1 MTIYSVAEAF
11 TCFVEASMM
20 LILCDIFCKRKENLQ
35 IWVYAAEVIAAS
47 VLIGI
52 SNNLFKYDFLNV
64 LMMMAILFAMTF
76 TYDGSIFHKAI
87 VAILYYAII
96 AIVEVATMFAITVVF
111 DISVAVAVDNPKY
124 RLLGIVLSKIFSLI
138 FANAIRLK
146 CKNGTVYRNVSYWIL
161 FFMLFFTSGAT
172 MFLLFKLTYSL
183 NKTNMYIFAAICS
196 FCLLANTFFALYL
209 YEHMAMQAEIIRVQQ
224 QYEQNLKMELRHFD
238 EMAVAQR
245 QLKKFKHDF
254 KNYVIGL
261 GAYIDQ
267 NNVPGASEY
276 LDSMKEKF
284 APGNTIV
291 ETGNPALDAM
301 LSTKKAVADSKNID
315 FNTRIQIPE
324 NLNINSAD
332 LCVIFGNALDNAIEA
347 CERTKRADAVI
358 DVDIAYNANV
368 LYCKIINTSPLP
380 EENKRK
386 TSKTDK
392 FNHGFGLENIKT
404 TLSKYR
410 SEPAITHFGDK
421 FTLSFIVF
429 I

>member
-1 MTIYSVAEAF
+1 MIIYTIANLLTGFIEALMMFMLCEAF
-11 TCFVEASMM
+11 F
-20 LILCDIFCKRKENLQ
+20 KRKPGMPL
-35 IWVYAAEVIAAS
+35 WAY
-47 VLIGI
+47 VLG
-52 SNNLFKYDFLNV
+52 V
-64 LMMMAILFAMTF
+64 L
-76 TYDGSIFHKAI
+76 
-87 VAILYYAII
+87 
-96 AIVEVATMFAITVVF
+96 AITVIIDTSNIVF
-111 DISVAVAVDNPKY
+111 SYSILNGAIMICAFFALTFLYVTKPAIGIIIAVLNNAIAVTFEMVTMYTIILVFNITVTEAIDIPEYK
-124 RLLGIVLSKIFSLI
+124 LLVIILSKMLALIATNILRLKYKNRTVHNSASYWLMFFLTFVTSAATVLLI
-138 FANAIRLK
+138 FEL
-146 CKNGTVYRNVSYWIL
+146 TYRTEKAKMYNFSVICSY
-161 FFMLFFTSGAT
+161 G
-172 MFLLFKLTYSL
+172 LLFS
-183 NKTNMYIFAAICS
+183 A
-196 FCLLANTFFALYL
+196 FFVLYL
-209 YEHMAMQAEIIRVQQ
+209 YEHLSKQEETIRVQQ

-284 APGNTIV
+284 APGNTII

-358 DVDIAYNANV
+358 DLDITYNANV
-368 LYCKIINTSPLP
+368 LYCRIINTSPLP

-404 TLSKYR
+404 ALSKYR

>member
-1 MTIYSVAEAF
+1 MIIYTIANLLTGFIEALMMFMLCEAF
-11 TCFVEASMM
+11 F
-20 LILCDIFCKRKENLQ
+20 KRKPGMPL
-35 IWVYAAEVIAAS
+35 WAY
-47 VLIGI
+47 VLG
-52 SNNLFKYDFLNV
+52 V
-64 LMMMAILFAMTF
+64 L
-76 TYDGSIFHKAI
+76 
-87 VAILYYAII
+87 
-96 AIVEVATMFAITVVF
+96 AITVIIDTSNIVF
-111 DISVAVAVDNPKY
+111 SYSILNGAIMICAFFALTFLYVTKPAIGIIIAVLNNAIAVTFEMVTMYTIILVFNITVTEAIDIPEYK
-124 RLLGIVLSKIFSLI
+124 LLGIILSKMLALIATNILRLKYKNRTVHNSASYWLMFFLTFVTSAATVLLI
-138 FANAIRLK
+138 FEL
-146 CKNGTVYRNVSYWIL
+146 TYRTEKAKMYNFSVICSY
-161 FFMLFFTSGAT
+161 G
-172 MFLLFKLTYSL
+172 LLFS
-183 NKTNMYIFAAICS
+183 A
-196 FCLLANTFFALYL
+196 FFVLYL
-209 YEHMAMQAEIIRVQQ
+209 YEHLSKQEETIRVQQ

-284 APGNTIV
+284 APGNTII

-358 DVDIAYNANV
+358 DLDITYNANV

-404 TLSKYR
+404 ALSKYR

>member
-284 APGNTIV
+284 APGNTII

-358 DVDIAYNANV
+358 DLDITYNANV
-368 LYCKIINTSPLP
+368 LYCRIINTSPLP

-404 TLSKYR
+404 ALSKYR

>member
-1 MTIYSVAEAF
+1 
-11 TCFVEASMM
+11 
-20 LILCDIFCKRKENLQ
+20 
-35 IWVYAAEVIAAS
+35 
-47 VLIGI
+47 
-52 SNNLFKYDFLNV
+52 
-64 LMMMAILFAMTF
+64 
-76 TYDGSIFHKAI
+76 
-87 VAILYYAII
+87 
-96 AIVEVATMFAITVVF
+96 
-111 DISVAVAVDNPKY
+111 
-124 RLLGIVLSKIFSLI
+124 
-138 FANAIRLK
+138 
-146 CKNGTVYRNVSYWIL
+146 
-161 FFMLFFTSGAT
+161 
-172 MFLLFKLTYSL
+172 
-183 NKTNMYIFAAICS
+183 
-196 FCLLANTFFALYL
+196 
-209 YEHMAMQAEIIRVQQ
+209 
-224 QYEQNLKMELRHFD
+224 MELRHFD

-404 TLSKYR
+404 ALSKYR

>member
-76 TYDGSIFHKAI
+76 TYDGSIFHKAV

-209 YEHMAMQAEIIRVQQ
+209 YEHMSMQAEIIRVQQ

-301 LSTKKAVADSKNID
+301 LSTKKAVAQSKNIG

-368 LYCKIINTSPLP
+368 LFCKIINTSPLP

-386 TSKTDK
+386 TAKTDK

-404 TLSKYR
+404 ALSKYH
-410 SEPAITHFGDK
+410 SEPAITHIGDT

>member
-76 TYDGSIFHKAI
+76 TYDGSIFHKAV

-96 AIVEVATMFAITVVF
+96 AIVEVATLFAITVVF

-238 EMAVAQR
+238 EMTVAQR

-301 LSTKKAVADSKNID
+301 LSTKKAVAQSKNIG

-368 LYCKIINTSPLP
+368 LFCKIINTSPLP

-386 TSKTDK
+386 TAKTDK

-404 TLSKYR
+404 ALSKYH
-410 SEPAITHFGDK
+410 SEPAITHIGDT

>member
-1 MTIYSVAEAF
+1 MIIYTIANLLTGFIEALMMFMLCEAF
-11 TCFVEASMM
+11 F
-20 LILCDIFCKRKENLQ
+20 KRKPGMPL
-35 IWVYAAEVIAAS
+35 WAY
-47 VLIGI
+47 VLG
-52 SNNLFKYDFLNV
+52 V
-64 LMMMAILFAMTF
+64 L
-76 TYDGSIFHKAI
+76 
-87 VAILYYAII
+87 
-96 AIVEVATMFAITVVF
+96 AITVIIDTSNIVF
-111 DISVAVAVDNPKY
+111 SYSILNGAIMICAFFALTFLYVTKPAIGIIIAVLSNAIAVTFEMVTMYTIILVFNITVTEAIDIPEYK
-124 RLLGIVLSKIFSLI
+124 LLGIILSKMLALIATNILRLKYKNRTVHNSASYWLMFFLTFVTSAATVLLI
-138 FANAIRLK
+138 FEL
-146 CKNGTVYRNVSYWIL
+146 TYRTEKAKMYNFSVICSY
-161 FFMLFFTSGAT
+161 G
-172 MFLLFKLTYSL
+172 LLFS
-183 NKTNMYIFAAICS
+183 A
-196 FCLLANTFFALYL
+196 FFVLYL
-209 YEHMAMQAEIIRVQQ
+209 YEHLSKQEETIRVQQ

-284 APGNTIV
+284 APGNTII

-358 DVDIAYNANV
+358 DLDITYNANV
-368 LYCKIINTSPLP
+368 LYCRIINTSPLP

-404 TLSKYR
+404 ALSKYR

>member
-1 MTIYSVAEAF
+1 
-11 TCFVEASMM
+11 
-20 LILCDIFCKRKENLQ
+20 
-35 IWVYAAEVIAAS
+35 
-47 VLIGI
+47 
-52 SNNLFKYDFLNV
+52 
-64 LMMMAILFAMTF
+64 
-76 TYDGSIFHKAI
+76 
-87 VAILYYAII
+87 
-96 AIVEVATMFAITVVF
+96 
-111 DISVAVAVDNPKY
+111 
-124 RLLGIVLSKIFSLI
+124 
-138 FANAIRLK
+138 
-146 CKNGTVYRNVSYWIL
+146 
-161 FFMLFFTSGAT
+161 
-172 MFLLFKLTYSL
+172 
-183 NKTNMYIFAAICS
+183 MYIFAAICS

-209 YEHMAMQAEIIRVQQ
+209 DEHMAMQAEIIRVQQ

-261 GAYIDQ
+261 GAYIDR

-404 TLSKYR
+404 ALSKYR

>member
-1 MTIYSVAEAF
+1 MIIYTIANLLTGFIEALMMFMLCEAF
-11 TCFVEASMM
+11 F
-20 LILCDIFCKRKENLQ
+20 KRKPGMPL
-35 IWVYAAEVIAAS
+35 WAY
-47 VLIGI
+47 VLG
-52 SNNLFKYDFLNV
+52 V
-64 LMMMAILFAMTF
+64 L
-76 TYDGSIFHKAI
+76 
-87 VAILYYAII
+87 
-96 AIVEVATMFAITVVF
+96 AITVIIDTSNIVF
-111 DISVAVAVDNPKY
+111 SYSILNGAIMICAFFALTFLYVTKPAIGIIIAVLNNAIAVTFEIVTMYTIILVFNITVTEAIDIPEYK
-124 RLLGIVLSKIFSLI
+124 LLGIILSKMLALIATNILRLKYKNRTVHNSASYWLMFFLTFVTSAATVLLI
-138 FANAIRLK
+138 FEL
-146 CKNGTVYRNVSYWIL
+146 TYRTEKAKMYNFSVICSY
-161 FFMLFFTSGAT
+161 G
-172 MFLLFKLTYSL
+172 LLFS
-183 NKTNMYIFAAICS
+183 A
-196 FCLLANTFFALYL
+196 FFVLYL
-209 YEHMAMQAEIIRVQQ
+209 YEHLSKQEETIRVQQ

-284 APGNTIV
+284 APGNTII

-358 DVDIAYNANV
+358 DLDITYNANV
-368 LYCKIINTSPLP
+368 LYCRIINTSPLP

-404 TLSKYR
+404 ALSKYR

>member
-64 LMMMAILFAMTF
+64 LVMMAILFAMTF

-87 VAILYYAII
+87 VAILYYALI

-284 APGNTIV
+284 APGNTII

-301 LSTKKAVADSKNID
+301 LSTKKAVANSKNID

-358 DVDIAYNANV
+358 DLDITYNANV

-380 EENKRK
+380 EEKKRK

-404 TLSKYR
+404 ALSKYH
-410 SEPAITHFGDK
+410 SEPAITHIGDT

>member
-1 MTIYSVAEAF
+1 MIIYTIANLLTGFIEALMMFMLCEAF
-11 TCFVEASMM
+11 F
-20 LILCDIFCKRKENLQ
+20 KRKPGMPL
-35 IWVYAAEVIAAS
+35 WAY
-47 VLIGI
+47 VLG
-52 SNNLFKYDFLNV
+52 V
-64 LMMMAILFAMTF
+64 L
-76 TYDGSIFHKAI
+76 
-87 VAILYYAII
+87 
-96 AIVEVATMFAITVVF
+96 AITVIIDTSNIVF
-111 DISVAVAVDNPKY
+111 SYSILNGAIMICAFFALTFLYVTKPAIGIIIAVLNNAIAVTFEMVTMYTIILVFNITVTEAIDIPEYK
-124 RLLGIVLSKIFSLI
+124 LLGIILSKMLALIATNILRLKYKNRTVHNSASYWLMFFLTFVTSAATVLLI
-138 FANAIRLK
+138 FEL
-146 CKNGTVYRNVSYWIL
+146 TYRTEKAKMYNFSVICSY
-161 FFMLFFTSGAT
+161 G
-172 MFLLFKLTYSL
+172 LLFS
-183 NKTNMYIFAAICS
+183 A
-196 FCLLANTFFALYL
+196 FFVLYL
-209 YEHMAMQAEIIRVQQ
+209 YEHLSKQEETIRVQQ

-284 APGNTIV
+284 APGNTII

-301 LSTKKAVADSKNID
+301 LSTKKAVANSKNID

-358 DVDIAYNANV
+358 DLDITYNANV
-368 LYCKIINTSPLP
+368 LYCRIINTSPLP

-404 TLSKYR
+404 ALSKYR
-410 SEPAITHFGDK
+410 SEPAITHIGDK

>member
-1 MTIYSVAEAF
+1 MIIYTIANLLTGFIEALMMFMLCEAF
-11 TCFVEASMM
+11 F
-20 LILCDIFCKRKENLQ
+20 KRKPGMPL
-35 IWVYAAEVIAAS
+35 WAY
-47 VLIGI
+47 VLG
-52 SNNLFKYDFLNV
+52 V
-64 LMMMAILFAMTF
+64 L
-76 TYDGSIFHKAI
+76 
-87 VAILYYAII
+87 
-96 AIVEVATMFAITVVF
+96 AITVIIDTSNIVF
-111 DISVAVAVDNPKY
+111 SYSILNGAIMICAFFALTFLYVTKPAIGIIIAVLNNAIAVTFEMVTMYTIILVFNITVTEAIDIPEYK
-124 RLLGIVLSKIFSLI
+124 LLGIILSKMLALIATNILRLKYKNRTVHNSASYWLMFFLTFVTSAATVLLI
-138 FANAIRLK
+138 FEL
-146 CKNGTVYRNVSYWIL
+146 TYRTEKAKMYNFSVICSY
-161 FFMLFFTSGAT
+161 G
-172 MFLLFKLTYSL
+172 LLFS
-183 NKTNMYIFAAICS
+183 A
-196 FCLLANTFFALYL
+196 FFVLYL
-209 YEHMAMQAEIIRVQQ
+209 YEHLSKQEETIRVQQ

-284 APGNTIV
+284 APGNTII

-301 LSTKKAVADSKNID
+301 LSTKKAVANSKNID

-358 DVDIAYNANV
+358 DLDITYNANV
-368 LYCKIINTSPLP
+368 LYCRIINTSPLP

-392 FNHGFGLENIKT
+392 FNHGFGLENEST
-404 TLSKYR
+404 
-410 SEPAITHFGDK
+410 PNF
-421 FTLSFIVF
+421 V
-429 I
+429 

>member
-1 MTIYSVAEAF
+1 MIIYTIANLLTGFIEALMMFMLCEAF
-11 TCFVEASMM
+11 F
-20 LILCDIFCKRKENLQ
+20 KRKPGMPL
-35 IWVYAAEVIAAS
+35 WAY
-47 VLIGI
+47 VLG
-52 SNNLFKYDFLNV
+52 V
-64 LMMMAILFAMTF
+64 L
-76 TYDGSIFHKAI
+76 
-87 VAILYYAII
+87 
-96 AIVEVATMFAITVVF
+96 AITVIIDTSNIVF
-111 DISVAVAVDNPKY
+111 SYSILNGAIMICAFFALTFLYVTKPAIGIIIAVLNNAIAVTFEMVTMYTIILVFNITVTEAIDIPEYK
-124 RLLGIVLSKIFSLI
+124 LLGIILSKMLALIATNILRLKYKNRTVHNSASYWLMFFLTFVTSAATVLLI
-138 FANAIRLK
+138 FEL
-146 CKNGTVYRNVSYWIL
+146 TYRTEKAKMYNFSVICSY
-161 FFMLFFTSGAT
+161 G
-172 MFLLFKLTYSL
+172 LLFS
-183 NKTNMYIFAAICS
+183 A
-196 FCLLANTFFALYL
+196 FFVLYL
-209 YEHMAMQAEIIRVQQ
+209 YEHLSKQEETIRVQQ

-261 GAYIDQ
+261 PPLEEQ
-267 NNVPGASEY
+267 
-276 LDSMKEKF
+276 KR
-284 APGNTIV
+284 IV
-291 ETGNPALDAM
+291 G
-301 LSTKKAVADSKNID
+301 ADSKNIG

-368 LYCKIINTSPLP
+368 LFCKIINTSPLP

-386 TSKTDK
+386 TAKTDK

-404 TLSKYR
+404 ALSKYH
-410 SEPAITHFGDK
+410 SEPAITHIGDT

>member
-1 MTIYSVAEAF
+1 MTIYTIANLLTGFIESLMMFMICEA
-11 TCFVEASMM
+11 
-20 LILCDIFCKRKENLQ
+20 FCKRKPDLPM
-35 IWVYAAEVIAAS
+35 WAYVAGVIAA
-47 VLIGI
+47 
-52 SNNLFKYDFLNV
+52 
-64 LMMMAILFAMTF
+64 
-76 TYDGSIFHKAI
+76 AI
-87 VAILYYAII
+87 VVDVSNAVFRYGIINGAIMILAFFSISFLYDVKPVVGILMAVLNNALVMVFEMVTMYSII
-96 AIVEVATMFAITVVF
+96 MVCHITVAEVADDPAY
-111 DISVAVAVDNPKY
+111 N
-124 RLLGIVLSKIFSLI
+124 LLGIIMSKMLSLI
-138 FANAIRLK
+138 ATNILRLK
-146 CKNGTVYRNVSYWIL
+146 YKNRTVHNSASYWL
-161 FFMLFFTSGAT
+161 
-172 MFLLFKLTYSL
+172 MFLLTFVTSAATVLLIFELAYDTE
-183 NKTNMYIFAAICS
+183 KTEMYNFSVICS
-196 FCLLANTFFALYL
+196 YGLLFSAFFVLYL
-209 YEHMAMQAEIIRVQQ
+209 YEHLSKQEETIRVQQ

-238 EMAVAQR
+238 EMTVAQR

-301 LSTKKAVADSKNID
+301 LSTKKAVAQSKNIG

-368 LYCKIINTSPLP
+368 LFCKIINTSPLP

-386 TSKTDK
+386 TAKTDK

-404 TLSKYR
+404 ALSKYH
-410 SEPAITHFGDK
+410 SEPAITHIGDT

>member
-404 TLSKYR
+404 ALSKYR

>member
-76 TYDGSIFHKAI
+76 TYDGSIFQKAI

-284 APGNTIV
+284 APGNTII

-358 DVDIAYNANV
+358 DLDITYNANV
-368 LYCKIINTSPLP
+368 LYCRIINTSPLP

-404 TLSKYR
+404 ALSKYR

>member
-267 NNVPGASEY
+267 NNAPGASEY

-404 TLSKYR
+404 ALSKYR

>member
-1 MTIYSVAEAF
+1 MIIYTIANLLTGFIEALMMFMLCEAF
-11 TCFVEASMM
+11 F
-20 LILCDIFCKRKENLQ
+20 KRKPGMPL
-35 IWVYAAEVIAAS
+35 WAY
-47 VLIGI
+47 VLG
-52 SNNLFKYDFLNV
+52 V
-64 LMMMAILFAMTF
+64 L
-76 TYDGSIFHKAI
+76 
-87 VAILYYAII
+87 
-96 AIVEVATMFAITVVF
+96 AITVIIDTSNIVF
-111 DISVAVAVDNPKY
+111 SYSILNGAIMICAFFALTFLYVTKPAIGIIIAVLNNAIAVTFEMVTMYTIILVFNITVTEAIDIPEYK
-124 RLLGIVLSKIFSLI
+124 LLGIILSKMLALIATNILRLKYKNRTVHNSASYWLMFFLTFVTSAATVLLI
-138 FANAIRLK
+138 FEL
-146 CKNGTVYRNVSYWIL
+146 TYRTEKAKMYNFSVICSY
-161 FFMLFFTSGAT
+161 G
-172 MFLLFKLTYSL
+172 LLFS
-183 NKTNMYIFAAICS
+183 A
-196 FCLLANTFFALYL
+196 FFVLYL
-209 YEHMAMQAEIIRVQQ
+209 YEHLSKQEETIRVQQ

-284 APGNTIV
+284 APGNTII

-358 DVDIAYNANV
+358 DLDITYNANV
-368 LYCKIINTSPLP
+368 LYCKIINTSLLP

-386 TSKTDK
+386 TAKTDK

-404 TLSKYR
+404 ALSKYH
-410 SEPAITHFGDK
+410 SEPAITHIGDT

>member
-1 MTIYSVAEAF
+1 MIIYTIANLLTGFIEALMMFMLCEAF
-11 TCFVEASMM
+11 F
-20 LILCDIFCKRKENLQ
+20 KRKPGMPL
-35 IWVYAAEVIAAS
+35 WAY
-47 VLIGI
+47 VLG
-52 SNNLFKYDFLNV
+52 V
-64 LMMMAILFAMTF
+64 L
-76 TYDGSIFHKAI
+76 
-87 VAILYYAII
+87 
-96 AIVEVATMFAITVVF
+96 AITVIIDTSNIVF
-111 DISVAVAVDNPKY
+111 SYSILNGAIMICAFFALTFLYVTKPAIGIIIAVLNNAIAVTFEMVTMYTIILVFNITVTEAIDIPEYK
-124 RLLGIVLSKIFSLI
+124 LLGIILSKMLALIATNILRLKYKNRTVHNSASYWLMFFLTFVTSAATVLLI
-138 FANAIRLK
+138 FEL
-146 CKNGTVYRNVSYWIL
+146 TYRTEKAKMYNFSVICSY
-161 FFMLFFTSGAT
+161 G
-172 MFLLFKLTYSL
+172 LLFS
-183 NKTNMYIFAAICS
+183 A
-196 FCLLANTFFALYL
+196 FFVLYL
-209 YEHMAMQAEIIRVQQ
+209 YEHLSKQEETIRVQQ

-284 APGNTIV
+284 APGNTII

-358 DVDIAYNANV
+358 DLDITYNANV
-368 LYCKIINTSPLP
+368 LYCRIINTSPLP

-404 TLSKYR
+404 ALSKYR

>member
-358 DVDIAYNANV
+358 DLDITYNANV
-368 LYCKIINTSPLP
+368 LYCRIINTSPLP

-404 TLSKYR
+404 ALSKYR
-410 SEPAITHFGDK
+410 SEPAITHIGDK